1 MVHEVRTPILVSA
14 AHQRRRAPDG
24 RRGLLDIF
32 ASHGLHISKADHL
45 TARGQGRRGHVK
57 RIVTEPTLTI
67 EAKGFD
73 AGEAINRLSIM
84 MASNEDWVCPASND
98 ERRFA
103 VFNVSD
109 ARKKDRAYFARL
121 IEEIKSGETE
131 AFFADMLA
139 MELGDWH
146 PRNDVPETEG
156 LAMQKQ
162 ESAGPETQWLW
173 NILEEGMLP
182 EALQSYTDHRLV
194 GEAPDMARSQALFQN
209 CKQSDQRLRYGFHI
223 AKFGRFLSTYGV
235 AKVRRSS
242 GNFFLFPPL
251 AEIRAKFLELNPWAE
266 AFTPGH
272 DEWVGPAKFP

>member
-1 MVHEVRTPILVSA
+1 MHCCFVFLDEAIWPGDKA
-14 AHQRRRAPDG
+14 AEG
-24 RRGLLDIF
+24 TL
-32 ASHGLHISKADHL
+32 
-45 TARGQGRRGHVK
+45 K
-57 RIVTEPTLTI
+57 RIVTEPTQTI

-73 AGEAINRLSIM
+73 AGEAVNRLSIM

-109 ARKKDRAYFARL
+109 TRRKDRAYFAAL
-121 IEEIKSGETE
+121 IEEIKSSGTE

-146 PRNDVPETEG
+146 PRDDVPETER

-182 EALQSYTDHRLV
+182 DAMHSYTDH
-194 GEAPDMARSQALFQN
+194 EAPDMARSQALFQN
-209 CKQSDQRLRYGFHI
+209 CKHSDQRLRYGFNA
-223 AKFGRFLSTYGV
+223 AKFGRVLSLTGSKRC
-235 AKVRRSS
+235 AGLRACSCNFHRSPRS
-242 GNFFLFPPL
+242 ALSSFN
-251 AEIRAKFLELNPWAE
+251 
-266 AFTPGH
+266 
-272 DEWVGPAKFP
+272 